1 MFAKSGKIVTD
12 CQTWIV
18 SIANDQKNIKNKIL
32 MARVRIC

>member
-18 SIANDQKNIKNKIL
+18 SIANDQKTNKIKF
-32 MARVRIC
+32 